1 VRRFRPVIAIA
12 ACLVVGVVLIL
23 VGVDVARWRSTMS
36 SGDVTYR
43 AAPGGDLWSPRTFLP
58 SRVSRTL
65 LGLDDDIAYRRAVQ
79 SFRLAH
85 VESPVISDPA
95 LVVFRNDATVRL
107 TDIVDH
113 GSDPLRRSEAAN
125 LLGAIAYSDA
135 LADFTNRA
143 KLIVNASQRFGQ
155 AITFD
160 PTNDDAK
167 FNLELTLALG
177 KATGLSESGGGAN
190 PAPGGKGS
198 KGAGAGDAGSG
209 F

>member
-1 VRRFRPVIAIA
+1 MRRYAPAAAIA
-12 ACLVVGVVLIL
+12 ACFVVGVVLVL
-23 VGVDVARWRSTMS
+23 VGVDVASWRSTMRS
-36 SGDVTYR
+36 DDVTYR
-43 AAPGGDLWSPRTFLP
+43 AAPQGDLWSPWTFLP
-58 SRVSRTL
+58 TSLTRTL
-65 LGLDDDIAYRRAVQ
+65 LGVGDDIAYRRALQ

-85 VESPVISDPA
+85 VESPVISDPT
-95 LVVFRNDATVRL
+95 LIIYRNDATVRL
-107 TDIVDH
+107 TDLVDH
-113 GSDPLRRSEAAN
+113 GSDPRRRSEAAN
-125 LLGAIAYSDA
+125 LLGAIAYADA
-135 LADFTNRA
+135 LGDYTNRA
-143 KLIVNASQRFGQ
+143 KLIVSASQRFGQ

-167 FNLELTLALG
+167 YNLELTLALG